1 MTLTENDK
9 QEYYTYIELKR
20 RLGILDNYN
29 LKSYERVIE
38 DLIDKNIPF
47 RSSIGEG
54 KSLTQYIEEN
64 SKATN
69 LKKSYNNLNS
79 IFGSN
84 VIDDDI
90 YIKCNPSDDRGNVIT
105 PEDNV
110 INYDRVNNTN
120 SIVDELSKGLNMDT
134 RNPAGNLGMQIGIG
148 IFLFLM
154 VFNLGDY
161 VFVKYPKK
169 VINDA

>member
-9 QEYYTYIELKR
+9 QEFYTYIELAR
-20 RLGILDNYN
+20 RIGNLDNNN
-29 LKSYERVIE
+29 LKSHERWIE
-38 DLIDKNIPF
+38 KNLIDKNITF
-47 RSSIGEG
+47 SSSIGQG
-54 KSLTQYIEEN
+54 KSLKQFIEDN
-64 SKATN
+64 DKAMD

-110 INYDRVNNTN
+110 IDYDRVNNAN
-120 SIVDELSKGLNMDT
+120 SIVDELSRGLNMDT
-134 RNPAGNLGMQIGIG
+134 QNPGGNLGMQIGIG

-161 VFVKYPKK
+161 VFIKYQKK
-169 VINDA
+169 